1 MNRLY
6 LFALILCVAAAGCSN
21 TSATG
26 KPGDGKAND
35 GKANEGVTVSGGEAK
50 LNGENTKI
58 EFVCLHSDPNKPDPR
73 KGGFKTF
80 AGKATVDGTALKAI
94 EVEIDT
100 ESVYT
105 EFEKLTIHL
114 KSQDFFN
121 VKEHPKAKFVSTKI
135 EPAGDGKVN
144 ITGDLTL
151 LAETKSI
158 TFPAT
163 VSAGKYLTLIAE
175 FKIDRTAFG
184 MTYGEGKVE
193 KEVAMTISIGK

>member
-1 MNRLY
+1 MNRLF
-6 LFALILCVAAAGCSN
+6 LFALVLCVATTGCSN

-26 KPGDGKAND
+26 KPGDGKSND
-35 GKANEGVTVSGGEAK
+35 GKANEGVKVSGGEAK
-50 LNGENTKI
+50 LSGENTKI